1 MLPRFCEFHCTPRS
15 RRSLFSA
22 AACWRLFCQCRSFAV
37 ALWFGLVGLGPASAH
52 SPQVA
57 SVSPQLS
64 LLATT
69 AGELVEVSAVQSPV
83 LFNPLAAIPLE
94 RRPPGLF
101 LSTGAMNGWAF
112 HDDWKAKGIPGELR
126 VELLRLLVVTQSP
139 SIVSGAGALRA
150 QALSK
155 RTSGIFYLTDR
166 ESAVRFLRESGLRA
180 LESEGW
186 LPAGAFSP
194 NAPALH
200 IVIDGPPSPLFSD
213 HGTDDTLEQ
222 DGNLKASFYWSS
234 MSRAQSVEMGTFYY
248 DPTPSLSSHQN
259 AVRRLVEV
267 AGNAG
272 IARLV
277 VPLPL

>member
-1 MLPRFCEFHCTPRS
+1 
-15 RRSLFSA
+15 
-22 AACWRLFCQCRSFAV
+22 
-37 ALWFGLVGLGPASAH
+37 
-52 SPQVA
+52 
-57 SVSPQLS
+57 

-155 RTSGIFYLTDR
+155 RTSGIF
-166 ESAVRFLRESGLRA
+166 
-180 LESEGW
+180 
-186 LPAGAFSP
+186 
-194 NAPALH
+194 
-200 IVIDGPPSPLFSD
+200 
-213 HGTDDTLEQ
+213 
-222 DGNLKASFYWSS
+222 
-234 MSRAQSVEMGTFYY
+234 
-248 DPTPSLSSHQN
+248 LSH
-259 AVRRLVEV
+259 
-267 AGNAG
+267 
-272 IARLV
+272 
-277 VPLPL
+277 